1 MYKYWNTIK
10 FYFKFKSVLFSI
22 NILSEKKNIINNMK
36 ISIILLLK
44 RSFKEKIDKN
54 EIDKVQCGQLIQQ
67 FIIILVKYLHYIIS
81 CKNNFYNVWVYIL

>member
-22 NILSEKKNIINNMK
+22 NILSEKKNIINSMK
-36 ISIILLLK
+36 ISITLLLK

-81 CKNNFYNVWVYIL
+81 CKNAPLF

>member
-1 MYKYWNTIK
+1 LYKYWNTIK

-81 CKNNFYNVWVYIL
+81 CKNAPLF

>member
-1 MYKYWNTIK
+1 
-10 FYFKFKSVLFSI
+10 
-22 NILSEKKNIINNMK
+22 MK
-36 ISIILLLK
+36 ISITLLLK
-44 RSFKEKIDKN
+44 RSFKEKTDKN

>member
-1 MYKYWNTIK
+1 
-10 FYFKFKSVLFSI
+10 
-22 NILSEKKNIINNMK
+22 MK

-67 FIIILVKYLHYIIS
+67 FIISIIIKKTNRKY
-81 CKNNFYNVWVYIL
+81 K

>member
-1 MYKYWNTIK
+1 
-10 FYFKFKSVLFSI
+10 
-22 NILSEKKNIINNMK
+22 MK

-44 RSFKEKIDKN
+44 QSFKEKIDKN

-81 CKNNFYNVWVYIL
+81 CKNALFFRNIYLSEEGISIISEYLKIKCVI

>member
-1 MYKYWNTIK
+1 
-10 FYFKFKSVLFSI
+10 
-22 NILSEKKNIINNMK
+22 MK
-36 ISIILLLK
+36 ISITLLLK

-81 CKNNFYNVWVYIL
+81 CKNAPLF

>member
-36 ISIILLLK
+36 ISITLLLK

-67 FIIILVKYLHYIIS
+67 FIIILVKY
-81 CKNNFYNVWVYIL
+81 